1 LIKQTEITRNGL
13 LADVD
18 KLDDKLFDV
27 QPTGFNNTIHWHIGH
42 ILTVTEQF
50 VFGFP
55 KQSQH
60 IPKHYYD
67 LFTNG
72 TKPSDWSGDVHS
84 FSRIAHFILGFSQQ
98 LHLIAEQY
106 HDVVKVGTKPRAW
119 SVDVPSVATLSEQLR
134 DQLDRI
140 KHVAAEHG
148 VEPLV
153 NTLSGQVSFG

>member
-1 LIKQTEITRNGL
+1 MTNYLIKQTEITRNGL
-13 LADVD
+13 LADVDKLDD

-72 TKPSDWSGDVHS
+72 TKPSDWSGDV
-84 FSRIAHFILGFSQQ
+84 
-98 LHLIAEQY
+98 
-106 HDVVKVGTKPRAW
+106 
-119 SVDVPSVATLSEQLR
+119 PSVATLTEQLK

-140 KHVAAEHG
+140 KQIPAEQFEKKLDKPLFGQDTFGGLTAFAVFHEANHIGQIHAMDFAAQTE
-148 VEPLV
+148 LKK
-153 NTLSGQVSFG
+153 

>member
-1 LIKQTEITRNGL
+1 
-13 LADVD
+13 LADVN

-72 TKPSDWSGDVHS
+72 TKPGDWSG
-84 FSRIAHFILGFSQQ
+84 
-98 LHLIAEQY
+98 
-106 HDVVKVGTKPRAW
+106 
-119 SVDVPSVATLSEQLR
+119 DVPSVATLTEQLK

-140 KHVAAEHG
+140 QQIPAEQFEKKLDKPLFGQDTSGGLTAFALFHAKIHKAQIRAKEVAAETE
-148 VEPLV
+148 VKK
-153 NTLSGQVSFG
+153 